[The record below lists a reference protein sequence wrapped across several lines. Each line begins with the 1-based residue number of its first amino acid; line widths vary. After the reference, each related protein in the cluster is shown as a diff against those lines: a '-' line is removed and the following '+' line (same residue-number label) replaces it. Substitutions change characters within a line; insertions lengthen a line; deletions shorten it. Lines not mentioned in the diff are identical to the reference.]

1 MARDY
6 ELNRISV
13 QIEQLS
19 REQEQLYHA
28 ITKTKRDEQFELDR
42 IRRDYAIKIASMES
56 RQQEI
61 MRELLAKRKDYER
74 TEQRTRDEM
83 PSPTTNAHT
92 DKQQRLGRI
101 R

>member
-42 IRRDYAIKIASMES
+42 IRRDYAIKIASMEN
-56 RQQEI
+56 RQH
-61 MRELLAKRKDYER
+61 ELMLSLQAKRKDYDR
-74 TEQRTRDEM
+74 TKQRTRDEAKTLT
-83 PSPTTNAHT
+83 SAVSAE
-92 DKQQRLGRI
+92 KQQRLGRI

>member
-6 ELNRISV
+6 ELNRISA

-42 IRRDYAIKIASMES
+42 IRRDYAIKIASMEN
-56 RQQEI
+56 RQH
-61 MRELLAKRKDYER
+61 ELMLSLQAKRKDYDR
-74 TEQRTRDEM
+74 TEQRTRDEAKTLT
-83 PSPTTNAHT
+83 SAVSTE
-92 DKQQRLGRI
+92 KQQRLGRI

>member
-42 IRRDYAIKIASMES
+42 IRRDYAIKIASMEN

-61 MRELLAKRKDYER
+61 MRELLAKRKEYER

-83 PSPTTNAHT
+83 PSPTTDADT
-92 DKQQRLGRI
+92 ERQQRLGRI